1 MRLHTIAAVALGFA
15 GLVVAVPAEADSI
28 AYVKAHNVWVAR
40 PDGTGVHAV
49 TRDGTATVAY
59 RSPSMDDHGVIVA
72 GHGEEIVRLRQSGAV
87 LSHFNPPPAVDST
100 GDPIDGVPQAVAVS
114 PDGRRIAFTYAT
126 YTCPPGADCGA
137 RQVLLYSYADR
148 ATPVAT
154 FGEQFDLRNPA
165 WIDDNRVLEFG
176 GHFRQVNVDTPGGGN
191 DDAVHWFEDAG
202 NEDLGDGELSRA
214 GDRFAAVRSYGSGTH
229 IGIYHVQGGVGGAVD
244 LACLTGNDAT
254 LSSPTWSPDGRELA
268 FAHAA
273 GIEVLPLPSVVAGDC
288 PGATSSRLA
297 IPGGQEPDWSPAP
310 FEVGRGAGGQ
320 APRPRPRPA
329 ALRIAAPRSIRLAAL
344 RRRGVVVRVTGPA
357 GRVTVRA
364 TARGRRVGAGR
375 ARLRTP
381 GTVRV
386 RVRVRRV
393 RPGTRLTLRATFAAG
408 GHATTRVRVRR

>member
-1 MRLHTIAAVALGFA
+1 MRLKSILAVALGFA
-15 GLVVAVPAEADSI
+15 GLVVAAPAEADTI
-28 AYVKAHNVWVAR
+28 AYVKDHNVWVAR
-40 PDGTGVHAV
+40 PDGSGAHSV
-49 TRDGTATVAY
+49 TKDGTATVAY

-87 LSHFNPPPAVDST
+87 LSHFNPPPAIDST

-114 PDGRRIAFTYAT
+114 PDGSRIAFTYAT

-137 RQVLLYSYADR
+137 RQVLLYSYAGR

-154 FGEQFDLRNPA
+154 FGEQFDLRHPA

-229 IGIYHVQGGVGGAVD
+229 IGIYHVQGGVGGSVD
-244 LACLTGNDAT
+244 LACLTGTDAT
-254 LSSPTWSPDGRELA
+254 LSSPTWSPDGRALA
-268 FAHAA
+268 FAHAQ

-288 PGATSSRLA
+288 PGATSSRLV

-310 FEVGRGAGGQ
+310 LETTTPSRPA
-320 APRPRPRPA
+320 APAPKPRPA
-329 ALRIAAPRSIRLAAL
+329 TARISAPRSIRVAKL
-344 RRRGVVVRVTGPA
+344 RRRGIVVRVTGPA

-364 TARGRRVGAGR
+364 TVRGRRVGVGR
-375 ARLRTP
+375 ARLRTA
-381 GTVRV
+381 GTVTV

-393 RPGTRLTLRATFAAG
+393 RPGARLTLKATFAGG
-408 GHATTRVRVRR
+408 GHATARVRVRR